1 MTSVDLYW
9 LWSSSNLHSS
19 QRQFFTVWPPTQVDT
34 SWLQIICCYRNALTN
49 DIRWIYYA
57 ITFFATCAST
67 SVSPFCHP
75 LQGSYASSGCKIA
88 LTREFVWLGF
98 GDVLGANIKSTWAH
112 TSFSNTLHHGI
123 QDGGHQ
129 YTESIT
135 SVYVLFWSHEIKE
148 KKKERQKRKEKEMEW
163 NENLKKLYR
172 EFPLAWCIAVYIFRS
187 TMMNGHL

>member
-1 MTSVDLYW
+1 MIFVEFTLRLLFLRLALRLRSV
-9 LWSSSNLHSS
+9 
-19 QRQFFTVWPPTQVDT
+19 R
-34 SWLQIICCYRNALTN
+34 
-49 DIRWIYYA
+49 
-57 ITFFATCAST
+57 FA
-67 SVSPFCHP
+67 CHP

-135 SVYVLFWSHEIKE
+135 SVYVLF
-148 KKKERQKRKEKEMEW
+148 
-163 NENLKKLYR
+163 
-172 EFPLAWCIAVYIFRS
+172 
-187 TMMNGHL
+187 